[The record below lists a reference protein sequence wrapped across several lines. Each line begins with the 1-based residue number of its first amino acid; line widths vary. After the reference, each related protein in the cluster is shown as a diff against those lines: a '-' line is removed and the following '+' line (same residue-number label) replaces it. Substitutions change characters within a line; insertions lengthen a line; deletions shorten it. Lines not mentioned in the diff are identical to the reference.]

1 MTPLGGYVIAIVVGL
16 LVRGP
21 RRALAVSVAPW
32 LAVMAAQTWNL
43 ASGRGHN
50 PPGVLEPGY
59 CVVQLVILGLT
70 LGVVAGVSDWRSRHP
85 FGHPFPRFSAPRTIT
100 LSVVLTIASGLTAIL
115 LLVLFPVPASQRGTG
130 NGNPPWEGLIGIAIC
145 ALSVVVLGVS
155 YLRARRNSA
164 KQQGAASFAE
174 GAQTP
179 AR

>member
-21 RRALAVSVAPW
+21 RRAMAVSVAPW

-50 PPGVLEPGY
+50 PSSVLVPAY
-59 CVVQLVILGLT
+59 WLVQLVILGLT
-70 LGVVAGVSDWRSRHP
+70 LGVVAGLSDWRSRHP
-85 FGHPFPRFSAPRTIT
+85 LGRPLPKLGAAQAAS
-100 LSVVLTIASGLTAIL
+100 LSLVLTIASGLTAIL

-130 NGNPPWEGLIGIAIC
+130 NGNPPWEGLVGLAIC

-155 YLRARRNSA
+155 YLRARRRSA
-164 KQQGAASFAE
+164 KQQAVESLSE
-174 GAQTP
+174 GAQIP